1 MEKMKRMSIETLR
14 NEFTEIEK
22 TEQAYYVG
30 KATYAF
36 YKGEW
41 QYRNDLGSSMG
52 WDFLTYMDK
61 NGKVQQIQ
69 IGYGVGECLAYGK
82 NMAEGTAKQVFETM
96 ANNTNVEW
104 GMTIRYDGTANV
116 YTDNQ
121 NDNVKQRFI
130 PGVTSKVVHSHTSS
144 EEGAPSTSDIQNA
157 RYNSGVGFALYVN
170 GQYTDYSRGI
180 LSNPVSNIL

>member
-130 PGVTSKVVHSHTSS
+130 PGVTSKVVHSHTSVGTPS
-144 EEGAPSTSDIQNA
+144 EEYDLVNA
-157 RYNSGVGFALYVN
+157 ANYSGITWTLFYN
-170 GQYTDYSRGI
+170 GQYRNFNKDGFYGKWY
-180 LSNPVSNIL
+180 N